1 MTDTCIKKK
10 LTAFISFQSLCFA
23 FARIFRF
30 EDEKMGVRINC
41 GQINNFPVKYVYGC
55 IDYDLLAMNN
65 IVQKAVTWKC
75 RKGFVT
81 YFNIN
86 NNKKVI

>member
-1 MTDTCIKKK
+1 
-10 LTAFISFQSLCFA
+10 
-23 FARIFRF
+23 
-30 EDEKMGVRINC
+30 MGVRINC
-41 GQINNFPVKYVYGC
+41 GQINNFPAKYVYGC

-65 IVQKAVTWKC
+65 IVQKAVNWKC